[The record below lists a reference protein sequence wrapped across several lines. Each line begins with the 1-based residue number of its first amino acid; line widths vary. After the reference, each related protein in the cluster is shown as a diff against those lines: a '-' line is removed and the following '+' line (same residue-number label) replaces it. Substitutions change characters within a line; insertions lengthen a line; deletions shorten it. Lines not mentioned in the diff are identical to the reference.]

1 MLSAKQG
8 SHFTILTPLVWRGP
22 ASNLDLP
29 IPKRT
34 LYHWDALPLELT
46 GPVKVTI
53 HMKSKMTISFP
64 GIIKVAI
71 LLASTKNKKV
81 YATEA
86 DRPNNNGK
94 ESAEPPWNG
103 QESMNWRA

>member
-1 MLSAKQG
+1 MQYKLRLEWKLRAYLILLS
-8 SHFTILTPLVWRGP
+8 
-22 ASNLDLP
+22 
-29 IPKRT
+29 
-34 LYHWDALPLELT
+34 LPLELT
-46 GPVKVTI
+46 GLVKVTI

-86 DRPNNNGK
+86 DRPNNKRK